1 MQTFDVLG
9 LGCLAWDEVFYVREY
24 PAENH
29 KAPLFGRTQR
39 AGGTGGTAIRAAAR
53 YGVQAAWAGTVGVDE
68 TSSFVLHAL
77 GADGVDLSFARRDA
91 TASVIK
97 TAVIVNTR
105 RQTRTVLYDLAG
117 APPCAEDHPPA
128 ELIAAAKVLLI
139 DQFGVEGMLRAVKL
153 AREAKRSIVADFE
166 ADDHLGFEELLP
178 LVDHLIVAEDFACR
192 FTGAADPSAAVS
204 RLWTDDRRAVIV
216 TCGEKGCWYRTAEM
230 ASWAVFHMPAP
241 SLDAIDTTGCGDV
254 FHGVYAGA
262 LAEGHSLEGC
272 LQRATAAAALKAA
285 AEPGVDDLPR
295 RDAIEQ
301 ALR

>member
-1 MQTFDVLG
+1 MQEFDVLG

-29 KAPLFGRTQR
+29 KAPLHGRTQR

-53 YGVQAAWAGTVGVDE
+53 YGVNAAWAGTVGVDE
-68 TSSFVLHAL
+68 PSSCVLTAL
-77 GADGVDLSFARRDA
+77 GADGVDLSLTRRDSN
-91 TASVIK
+91 ASVIK

-117 APPCAEDHPPA
+117 AVPCAEDFPPA
-128 ELIAAAKVLLI
+128 DAITAAKVLLI
-139 DQFGVEGMLRAVKL
+139 DQFGIEGMLRAVRL
-153 AREAKRSIVADFE
+153 AREGKRSIVADFE
-166 ADDHLGFEELLP
+166 ADDHLGFEELIP
-178 LVDHLIVAEDFACR
+178 LVDHLILAEDFACR
-192 FTGAADPSAAVS
+192 FTGAADPSAAVA
-204 RLWTDDRRAVIV
+204 RLWTDDRRAVVV
-216 TCGEKGCWYRTAEM
+216 TCGERGCWYRTVAM

-241 SLDAIDTTGCGDV
+241 TVEAIDTTGCGDV
-254 FHGVYAGA
+254 FHGVYAAA

-285 AEPGVDDLPR
+285 AEPGDDALPR

-301 ALR
+301 ALA